1 MRNSSPKSAFK
12 VAFPVPDPG
21 MPPSSHDEL
30 VKLLNDQM
38 LMLTDVKA
46 QVTTTNI
53 VLARI
58 DTENKAM
65 ITQNTAA
72 IRGLDDAFKSKASRV
87 DDRFKAIEERV
98 SQLVRHFP
106 QALSQCI

>member
-58 DTENKAM
+58 DTENTDHA
-65 ITQNTAA
+65 
-72 IRGLDDAFKSKASRV
+72 
-87 DDRFKAIEERV
+87 EYCC
-98 SQLVRHFP
+98 H
-106 QALSQCI
+106 

>member
-1 MRNSSPKSAFK
+1 
-12 VAFPVPDPG
+12 

-38 LMLTDVKA
+38 LMLTEVLT
-46 QVTTTNI
+46 QVTTTSI
-53 VLARI
+53 ILARI
-58 DTENKAM
+58 DTETKAM

-87 DDRFKAIEERV
+87 KG
-98 SQLVRHFP
+98 
-106 QALSQCI
+106 

>member
-1 MRNSSPKSAFK
+1 MPR
-12 VAFPVPDPG
+12 PG
-21 MPPSSHDEL
+21 HDEL

-38 LMLTDVKA
+38 LMLTEVMA

-53 VLARI
+53 ILARI
-58 DTENKAM
+58 DTETKAM
-65 ITQNTAA
+65 LTQTT
-72 IRGLDDAFKSKASRV
+72 DATRALEDALKSKASRA
-87 DDRFKAIEERV
+87 DNRFKAIEERV

>member
-1 MRNSSPKSAFK
+1 
-12 VAFPVPDPG
+12 

-58 DTENKAM
+58 DTENTDHA
-65 ITQNTAA
+65 
-72 IRGLDDAFKSKASRV
+72 
-87 DDRFKAIEERV
+87 EYCC
-98 SQLVRHFP
+98 H
-106 QALSQCI
+106 